1 MSTTYSSFAGPIQP
15 SAANL
20 GKAELALIGRSGTHQ
35 AHLIE
40 KLTLRLGDKLESVG
54 DKAGLLHLC
63 AASIRRGGCQRFC
76 RGYLTLYQPFGAGN
90 GH

>member
-15 SAANL
+15 SVANL
-20 GKAELALIGRSGTHQ
+20 GEAELALDRPQRTHQ

-40 KLTLRLGDKLESVG
+40 KRTLALGDKLESVG
-54 DKAGLLHLC
+54 GKAGLLHLC